1 MTKVNDV
8 RCWCLAISVRMVCCW
23 HCVIRRAA
31 SVYSDF
37 DCADDND
44 GDDDDNGNG
53 RDDNADQKSISA
65 TAIKRTQRLLV
76 QQMTISM
83 MTTTITSLSSV

>member
-1 MTKVNDV
+1 
-8 RCWCLAISVRMVCCW
+8 MVCCW

-44 GDDDDNGNG
+44 RDDDNGND
-53 RDDNADQKSISA
+53 RDDNADQNSISA

-76 QQMTISM
+76 QEKTISM